1 MNFIKVN
8 MPSTPLR
15 CLTPCDTS
23 VSTLNDRLFSNKRA
37 NAQCPFFVDCIYL
50 LNFLLYFLR
59 FHHFLI
65 SICCVFCVFL
75 RLTLQFLSNTFSNT
89 LSKNVKT

>member
-37 NAQCPFFVDCIYL
+37 NVSVHDCGTIGKL
-50 LNFLLYFLR
+50 FGITSKTLKNLY
-59 FHHFLI
+59 
-65 SICCVFCVFL
+65 
-75 RLTLQFLSNTFSNT
+75 
-89 LSKNVKT
+89 